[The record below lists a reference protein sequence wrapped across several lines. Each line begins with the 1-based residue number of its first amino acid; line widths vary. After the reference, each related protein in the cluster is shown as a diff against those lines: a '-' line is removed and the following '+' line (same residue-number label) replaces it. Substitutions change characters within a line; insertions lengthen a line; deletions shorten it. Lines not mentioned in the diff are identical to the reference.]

1 MGLDKQGAKPTGLIG
16 KIIGRLMNKFHTTI
30 YIDYFKNNLPKE
42 NSSILDIGCGGGNF
56 LKFLYDSNDSYLL
69 YGLDHSP
76 EMIELSSKINKRA
89 IMKKRLKLIQGS
101 ATEIKL
107 DNSQLDLITAFETV
121 QFWSDT
127 DKSFLEINRLLK
139 TEGKFLIINRYPTEG
154 TKWWKIAKIKSDK
167 EYISKLENAGFGKI
181 SVDFEFKNGWII
193 INADK

>member
-1 MGLDKQGAKPTGLIG
+1 MGLEKQGAKPTGLIG
-16 KIIGRLMNKFHTTI
+16 KIIGRLMNKFHTSLYT
-30 YIDYFKNNLPKE
+30 DYFKNNLPKE
-42 NSSILDIGCGGGNF
+42 NSSILDIGCGGGEF

-89 IMKKRLKLIQGS
+89 IEKNRLKLLQGS
-101 ATEIKL
+101 VTDIQL

-121 QFWSDT
+121 QFWPDT
-127 DKSFLEINRLLK
+127 DKSFSEIARLLK
-139 TEGKFLIINRYPTEG
+139 TGGQFLIINRYPSEG

-167 EYISKLENAGFGKI
+167 EYISKLENAGFSKI

-193 INADK
+193 VNAEK